1 MEKNTKTRAAA
12 KTGFSWGDKLLRAL
26 PGLSCNNLQV
36 SRLQIQRSGGFY
48 REEKVIEAKE
58 AWEKAETM
66 EFDKAAFVDILRKLI
81 GENR

>member
-36 SRLQIQRSGGFY
+36 SREGEGRG
-48 REEKVIEAKE
+48 KE
-58 AWEKAETM
+58 TWVKPETM